1 MSIFKRNKPEPVK
14 SNKVEMRAEELTPS
28 FFNDALIFGKF
39 SANSPL
45 MITAVYAALSL
56 ISNSIATLPVK
67 VKQKKDN
74 KTDEIDHPVS
84 KLFYDT
90 LLSKFTLMKKLTWDL
105 LVNGNAFMYIVRN
118 KQGNPESLVY
128 LEPGDVT
135 IDYNKQKGTLKYGI
149 TNHEGIRKSVNYKD
163 VLHFAQNTRDG
174 IHGRGFLYFGAD
186 ILKLCGYT
194 QDAASDFFSSG
205 CNIKGIL
212 SFKHQVRDEQKT
224 KIREQWNSIHG
235 GNTGSG
241 IAVLEGDTE
250 FIPVSQNGAESQMLE
265 TRQFNVVEI
274 ARLFNISPVLLGD
287 LSHTNYSSI
296 EDARLDFIIN
306 CLLPIIQIYESEI
319 NRKLLGNSQ
328 IYHIDLDESVLMVAD
343 KSTTA
348 NYLQTLVGAG
358 IITIN
363 EARRILGFNDVDDGD
378 RLIIPYTDINMNT
391 IAELDENV
399 QKQSEEKTSEEGEEK
414 E

>member
-1 MSIFKRNKPEPVK
+1 MSIFKRNKPEPVQ
-14 SNKVEMRAEELTPS
+14 SNKVEMRAETLTPS

-45 MITAVYAALSL
+45 MITAVFAALSL
-56 ISNSIATLPVK
+56 ISNSIATLPIK
-67 VKQKKDN
+67 VKQKKEN
-74 KTDEIDHPVS
+74 KTDEIEHPVAN
-84 KLFYDT
+84 LFYDT

-149 TNHEGIRKSVNYKD
+149 TNHDGIRKSVDYKD

-174 IHGRGFLYFGAD
+174 INGRGFLYFGAD

-296 EDARLDFIIN
+296 EDARLDFVTNCLMPIIN
-306 CLLPIIQIYESEI
+306 LYETEI
-319 NRKLLGNSQ
+319 DRKLLGNSSVF
-328 IYHIDLDESVLMVAD
+328 HIDLDESVLMIAD

-348 NYLQTLVGAG
+348 NYLQTLVGSG

-363 EARRILGFNDVDDGD
+363 EARNQIQLNPVDDGD
-378 RLIIPYTDINMNT
+378 SLIIPYTDLNQNT
-391 IAELDENV
+391 IATLNEEN
-399 QKQSEEKTSEEGEEK
+399 TSEESEEI
-414 E
+414 

>member
-1 MSIFKRNKPEPVK
+1 MNIFKRSKPEPVK

-28 FFNDALIFGKF
+28 WFNDALIFGKF

-74 KTDEIDHPVS
+74 KTDEIEHPVAQ
-84 KLFYDT
+84 LFYDT

-149 TNHEGIRKSVNYKD
+149 TNHDGIRKSVDYKD

-174 IHGRGFLYFGAD
+174 INGRGFLYFGAD

-296 EDARLDFIIN
+296 EDANIEFVQHT
-306 CLLPIIQIYESEI
+306 LLPIINLYETEI
-319 NRKLLGNSQ
+319 NRKLLNNSP
-328 IYHIDLDESVLMVAD
+328 IYHIDLDESVLLKGD
-343 KSTTA
+343 KQTLA
-348 NYLQTLVGAG
+348 NYYTTLVQNA
-358 IITIN
+358 ILTVD
-363 EARRILGFNDVDDGD
+363 EARVALGYNPLCTDYSSS
-378 RLIIPYTDINMNT
+378 LIIPYTKIEDNVLGN
-391 IAELDENV
+391 ANKVSDDESSDESEDENV
-399 QKQSEEKTSEEGEEK
+399 
-414 E
+414 